1 MNTSDYEIYVNS
13 VTELNDT
20 LRAVF
25 DSIAIGE
32 WISIKNTNGTN
43 NNEYIIKVTAVS
55 QLSNDITVKGSGIF
69 IKRDSRNNI
78 ISMEY
83 SPEYSIQGILTN
95 GTLVL
100 GDELTLNNTNVH
112 YYNDVLQQIINTL
125 K

>member
-1 MNTSDYEIYVNS
+1 MNTSDYDIYVNS
-13 VTELNDT
+13 VTDLNDT

-32 WISIKNTNGTN
+32 WMSIKNTNGTN

-69 IKRDSRNNI
+69 IKRDSHDNI
-78 ISMEY
+78 ISMDY

-100 GDELTLNNTNVH
+100 GDELTLNNVTVH

>member
-55 QLSNDITVKGSGIF
+55 QLSNGITVKGSGIF